1 LLSVLYELLS
11 TLPEKFYIKA
21 VLNDSLLDPQGKID
35 NQKLIEG
42 LCQEMKIKHID
53 VFYDFYDKQFK
64 EQLHWVIY
72 KKYYFM
78 NVFLSYLDKKILWF
92 REKTQKI

>member
-1 LLSVLYELLS
+1 M
-11 TLPEKFYIKA
+11 KA
-21 VLNDSLLDPQGKID
+21 VLNDSLLDAQGKVD

-64 EQLHWVIY
+64 EQLHWVY
-72 KKYYFM
+72 LKKVLIFKC
-78 NVFLSYLDKKILWF
+78 FF
-92 REKTQKI
+92 